1 MTLPTPK
8 YCPITGNQP
17 ISCTRKGFAASC
29 AKFREHANR
38 KWSGKANVPSSIQSD
53 YCLICQGEVPGNVTF
68 IDLPTE
74 TAVTPP
80 LPWGHDVDDHHVPV
94 PSTAGGHDGRLIVS
108 PDKDAD
114 KDVDDHHVPVPSTAG
129 GHDRC
134 LIVSPDKK
142 IKSTKE
148 NTMASSKKFS
158 GKCQSCGGEKT
169 LSMHFGKAVCNSC
182 LAFRIGASKHP
193 QMVLA
198 ALKEFGN
205 LPGIPVDVPQSPG
218 TEKELADLR
227 GMLAREIEQN
237 NKLNDENETLASNLE
252 HVELSTDTIKK
263 ENALLK
269 DQLRHAADE
278 LKQTEIIEMVKKILK
293 VQANEDVL
301 ETVDRRM
308 KTMAKL
314 EDSYLEQSKD
324 LYLAE
329 TDRDDAKKEV
339 AALVNENEILID
351 QLRQAA
357 DELRNN
363 PPVDATGSQVPP
375 GNHNPTDST
384 ILDIAL
390 DVIAGKIT
398 GIDADRL
405 RRLRA

>member
-269 DQLRHAADE
+269 DQLRLAAFHQNTPPVDTTGSRVPPGNQWE
-278 LKQTEIIEMVKKILK
+278 MRKEI
-293 VQANEDVL
+293 DRL
-301 ETVDRRM
+301 ENV
-308 KTMAKL
+308 
-314 EDSYLEQSKD
+314 
-324 LYLAE
+324 
-329 TDRDDAKKEV
+329 
-339 AALVNENEILID
+339 VNEGKSYFEKSLIELSEVEEENELLKN

-357 DELRNN
+357 DELNKKNLRAN
-363 PPVDATGSQVPP
+363 ATA
-375 GNHNPTDST
+375 NHNPIDSAL
-384 ILDIAL
+384 LDIAL
-390 DVIAGKIT
+390 GIMAGNIT
-398 GIDADRL
+398 GIDVDGL